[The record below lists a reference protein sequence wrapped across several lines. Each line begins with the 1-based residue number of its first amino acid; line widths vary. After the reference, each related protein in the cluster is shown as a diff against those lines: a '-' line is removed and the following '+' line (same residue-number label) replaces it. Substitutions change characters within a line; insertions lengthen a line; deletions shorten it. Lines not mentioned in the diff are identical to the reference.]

1 MAFQFTGFHHSGSGP
16 WNKSLPFIIQCLFS
30 HISNLD
36 SVWFISVFASFL
48 LSWFLCGCLEPKL
61 RNTRSSGSWRF
72 FLFFFL
78 SLSLSLF
85 TSLCLSASLY
95 SAVKTPQP
103 PSHGCHSNHLP
114 ALTSYVSV
122 RSCMWA
128 RVRVRARWG
137 TWHIGKV
144 SAGCLSYHL
153 EAFPLSEAVCVT
165 QNYTHTHTQPHTYAH
180 TRAHTLTLERLP
192 VYLNLMCCNCGS
204 WVWLWIFQF

>member
-1 MAFQFTGFHHSGSGP
+1 MWLFGTWVEKYKVFGELEIFSFFFFFHTLSH
-16 WNKSLPFIIQCLFS
+16 SLPLCVSLPLSTVQWKLPS
-30 HISNLD
+30 HLHTVAI
-36 SVWFISVFASFL
+36 V
-48 LSWFLCGCLEPKL
+48 
-61 RNTRSSGSWRF
+61 T
-72 FLFFFL
+72 
-78 SLSLSLF
+78 
-85 TSLCLSASLY
+85 TY
-95 SAVKTPQP
+95 P
-103 PSHGCHSNHLP
+103 PSLRTWAC
-114 ALTSYVSV
+114 V

-180 TRAHTLTLERLP
+180 TQAHTLTLERLP